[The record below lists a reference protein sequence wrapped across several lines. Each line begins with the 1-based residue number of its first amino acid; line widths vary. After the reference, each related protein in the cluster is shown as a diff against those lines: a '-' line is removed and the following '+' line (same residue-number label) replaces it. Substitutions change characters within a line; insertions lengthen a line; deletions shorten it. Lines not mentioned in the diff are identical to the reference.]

1 MRITEWQIMII
12 GAMVFQ
18 APVNKSRHFLKG
30 LWKKWELHILTSVGS
45 MLGVYSLWWVRITG
59 SGSGYYKLD
68 PNQDW
73 FSEPEPE
80 FVCLFF
86 YLEEPD
92 PKPYSWFYLCVELKP
107 EYDAVSKE

>member
-1 MRITEWQIMII
+1 
-12 GAMVFQ
+12 
-18 APVNKSRHFLKG
+18 
-30 LWKKWELHILTSVGS
+30 